1 MLKGQLCHLVA
12 IGENYSLKVYEIQT
26 IWGSFTVNIKKK
38 KPQTTMLYILKLYCW
53 NYLTPVDKIM
63 SIILNLTGY

>member
-1 MLKGQLCHLVA
+1 
-12 IGENYSLKVYEIQT
+12 
-26 IWGSFTVNIKKK
+26 
-38 KPQTTMLYILKLYCW
+38 MLYILKLYCW